1 MTDADLVQLL
11 RLTTT
16 AFEASLHAALDN
28 DKHAAR
34 DVLHA
39 SAERR
44 AALAAAE
51 ESVRAT
57 AWVPMPTKAER
68 LRFVADVG
76 QIGDL
81 VDELARH
88 VVTGGD
94 TRPLG
99 ATHRLTVAVLIDAG
113 GRRLRQLADSPVGP
127 GVDPANR
134 GCGGALFEVADQ
146 GAHDSSMTAGL
157 CSTMAVVLLEAS
169 RHAARA
175 A

>member
-16 AFEASLHAALDN
+16 AFESALHAVLDD
-28 DKHAAR
+28 DKRAAR
-34 DVLHA
+34 EVLRA
-39 SAERR
+39 SADRR
-44 AALAAAE
+44 AARSAAQ
-51 ESVRAT
+51 ESVLANR
-57 AWVPMPTKAER
+57 WVPMPTKTER

-94 TRPLG
+94 TRPLC

-146 GAHDSSMTAGL
+146 CGHDSSTTAGL